1 MQVRDAADYRTL
13 FWAFV
18 LFPLVPAIEY
28 SRPGWGVFTSLLP
41 ATLYLSFTAG
51 VFVHNHNHRAVFTGK
66 KANFAYGLWLSVFYG
81 FPIFSWIPTHNR
93 NHHRHLN
100 GEGDV
105 TRTWRRSREN
115 TLLNALTFPFF
126 SSYWQAGILRRFV
139 ARERA
144 RSPRSFMA
152 IIAQTAAVVL
162 SHAALFVVAV
172 QMHGLRLGATAYAFA
187 FGAPALMAPWTMMF
201 INYVQHVGCDPASP
215 HDHSRNF
222 VSPTWNFFAFNAG
235 FHTVHHENPGV
246 HWSRYPEL
254 HARRAPEIAP
264 ALNEHT
270 IEGFCFKTYVLGA
283 VLPRFRV
290 HQIGEPPW
298 QSQVS
303 SP

>member
-28 SRPGWGVFTSLLP
+28 ARPGWSVFASLLP
-41 ATLYLSFTAG
+41 VTLYLSFTTG

-93 NHHRHLN
+93 NHHRYLN

-105 TRTWRRSREN
+105 TRTSRLSREN
-115 TLLNALTFPFF
+115 TLLNALTFPFL
-126 SSYWQAGILRRFV
+126 SSYWQAGTLARFV

-144 RSPRSFMA
+144 RSPKSFRA
-152 IIAQTAAVVL
+152 IVAQTAAVVL
-162 SHAALFVVAV
+162 GHTALFVVAV
-172 QMHGLRLGATAYAFA
+172 QVHGLRLGATTYAFA
-187 FGAPALMAPWTMMF
+187 FGVPAVMAPWTMMF
-201 INYVQHVGCDPASP
+201 INYVQHVGCDPSSP

-222 VSPTWNFFAFNAG
+222 VSPLWNFFAFNAG

-246 HWSRYPEL
+246 HWSRYREL

-270 IEGFCFKTYVLGA
+270 IEGFCFKTYVLG
-283 VLPRFRV
+283 R
-290 HQIGEPPW
+290 
-298 QSQVS
+298 SQGS
-303 SP
+303 SR